1 MIQGSAEKQK
11 ITLSQSKASSII
23 SRLQNPE
30 AQGTKPTLD
39 ITEPSIPTNRETE
52 PNEKSGAGRLIQ
64 IDINAD
70 SIKKVIALMQE
81 SIDEQDTKIEHQI
94 NIIKHVTKQY
104 TQQLEDWGYEEG
116 TLHRLMLSIPKTNQE
131 LVIKNQCQTFCLQM
145 KQLVEEIKRLSE
157 DVEHIDNQRKQFDY
171 RITYLESV
179 AKNIVTQTEYRN
191 DTIKFEEK
199 LLNKTAKAIDSVLEE
214 LAKNREYIDTKT
226 AEFQDKVNKS
236 EMKTI
241 WKIQD
246 WEELLKQRVSEHYL
260 ENLLNSRDDKLIKN
274 IDKSSDRNIL
284 RMDHVHKEL
293 MSKFQYLEQ
302 QMLDDRKQ
310 NLDRENLFSFKKDTE
325 TIQKHLLT
333 LETKVNEYNTE
344 HEDTISDFKKSI
356 IDFNKRVT
364 EVGKGL
370 SNITKEHEDLS
381 NAAQMAAAA
390 QELLNQCTMKLE
402 TTEKEVKKLH
412 KTLDTKITN
421 DEFYK
426 QIQRKMD
433 RQEVRLKLL

>member
-1 MIQGSAEKQK
+1 MFLKLA
-11 ITLSQSKASSII
+11 T
-23 SRLQNPE
+23 
-30 AQGTKPTLD
+30 
-39 ITEPSIPTNRETE
+39 PTNRDQKEST
-52 PNEKSGAGRLIQ
+52 GAGRLIQ

-70 SIKKVIALMQE
+70 SIKKVISLMQE
-81 SIDEQDTKIEHQI
+81 SIDDQDSKIEHQI

-104 TQQLEDWGYEEG
+104 TQMLEDCGYEEG
-116 TLHRLMLSIPKTNQE
+116 TLHRLMSSIPKTNQE

-145 KQLVEEIKRLSE
+145 KQMVDEIKRLSE

-171 RITYLESV
+171 RLTYLESV

-191 DTIKFEEK
+191 DTIQFEEK

-214 LAKNREYIDTKT
+214 LSKNKEYINAKT
-226 AEFQDKVNKS
+226 AEFQEKVNKS

-246 WEELLKQRVSEHYL
+246 CEELLKQRVSEHYL
-260 ENLLNSRDDKLIKN
+260 ENLLNSRDDKLIKS
-274 IDKSSDRNIL
+274 IDKWSDRNIL
-284 RMDHVHKEL
+284 RMDHVHKEF
-293 MSKFQYLEQ
+293 SVKIQYLEQ
-302 QMLDDRKQ
+302 QLQDDRKQ
-310 NLDRENLFSFKKDTE
+310 NLDRENLFSYKKDTE
-325 TIQKHLLT
+325 TLQKQLLS
-333 LETKVNEYNTE
+333 LETKVNEYNAE
-344 HEDTISDFKKSI
+344 HEDTISDFKKSM

-402 TTEKEVKKLH
+402 ATEKEVKRIQ
-412 KTLDTKITN
+412 KTLETKITN

-433 RQEVRLKLL
+433 RQEVNIQSKNKTFRCSIWSGLKRKRNA